1 MSGGGNGGFDQLT
14 CRDEAEYRHVR
25 DAFSFSR
32 SSTADD
38 VGESVKERKKI
49 KIKIIFH
56 LFMEE
61 TITMVLKF
69 PNAADPLKKTSR
81 KQAMCT
87 KGRDGMKARK
97 KEVQTISG

>member
-49 KIKIIFH
+49 EIYIIFH

-69 PNAADPLKKTSR
+69 SKCSRSLKKNITKTSHVYER
-81 KQAMCT
+81 T
-87 KGRDGMKARK
+87 
-97 KEVQTISG
+97 